1 MAVAVTRS
9 VVTLSDLRSSEGPC
23 IGRPSAPSLSIS
35 LKESLMHPS
44 IRVEEQAVAGC
55 FFIPPVWNAG
65 GGEASRSKTGNY

>member
-1 MAVAVTRS
+1 
-9 VVTLSDLRSSEGPC
+9 
-23 IGRPSAPSLSIS
+23 
-35 LKESLMHPS
+35 MHPS